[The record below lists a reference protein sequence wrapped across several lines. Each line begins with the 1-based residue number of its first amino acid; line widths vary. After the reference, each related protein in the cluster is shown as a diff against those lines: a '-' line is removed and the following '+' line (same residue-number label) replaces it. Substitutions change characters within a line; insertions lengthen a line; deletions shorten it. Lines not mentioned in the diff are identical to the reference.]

1 MRGEELEGIR
11 SFLFVV
17 DEVIH
22 SVFVNLVILHLYA
35 RKQQFSPKKKQPR
48 ELHMYNQMHAMSAA
62 EKSNQNP
69 KDHL

>member
-35 RKQQFSPKKKQPR
+35 RKQQFSPKK
-48 ELHMYNQMHAMSAA
+48 
-62 EKSNQNP
+62 SNQESYICTI
-69 KDHL
+69 KCMR

>member
-35 RKQQFSPKKKQPR
+35 RKQQFSPKKATKRVTYVQ
-48 ELHMYNQMHAMSAA
+48 
-62 EKSNQNP
+62 SNACDERGG
-69 KDHL
+69 KK